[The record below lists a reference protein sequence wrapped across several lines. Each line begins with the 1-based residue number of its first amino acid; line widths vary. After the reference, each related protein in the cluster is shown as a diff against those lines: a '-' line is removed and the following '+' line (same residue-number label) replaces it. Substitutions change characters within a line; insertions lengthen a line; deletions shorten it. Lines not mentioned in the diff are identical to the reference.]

1 MAIATTAT
9 LAELKTLYA
18 AASNLV
24 IALAD
29 VNGGT
34 GTPAKTGRFSTTQV
48 DTLITALQA
57 AITAANA

>member
-18 AASNLV
+18 AATNLV

-29 VNGGT
+29 VNSGT
-34 GTPAKTGRFSTTQV
+34 GTPAKTGRFSSTQV

>member
-18 AASNLV
+18 AATNLV
-24 IALAD
+24 IALED

-34 GTPAKTGRFSTTQV
+34 GLPTKPGRFSSTQV
-48 DTLITALQA
+48 DTLITAVSA